1 MKDKNLFE
9 MFIQEFIIEK
19 SNILII
25 VVDQLIFSEQKLICN
40 LFKNILLIFI
50 F

>member
-25 VVDQLIFSEQKLICN
+25 VVDQLIFSEQN
-40 LFKNILLIFI
+40 
-50 F
+50 